1 MEVRQIDPKELEID
15 PLNERNSN
23 VGPHN
28 GNDSLEESIREQG
41 VIQPPVARPDN
52 GSYKVIVGQRR
63 TLAAQSVGLEEMP
76 VIVVDW
82 DDAEALEATIT
93 ENVDAFRKSVSK
105 SDRAAAISRLMELNN
120 WSVTEA
126 ADELGINRGTFRDW
140 LERTHDEWE
149 DTVVHVD
156 SNDDSEEEQN
166 ANVETH
172 SSNSKQISEEDVEQI
187 SDTDL
192 RLIRNLTD
200 SPEERQ
206 QAVEKVVQSGATQS
220 EIREAKK
227 RTERGEG
234 SFDEVIEKV
243 SQDSEEKSGQIQV
256 RTEVTFTGDYAE
268 GLQRAAKD
276 YGTSEEELIR
286 KAINEYLSDQGY
298 L

>member
-1 MEVRQIDPKELEID
+1 MEVRQMNPSELEID

-23 VGPHN
+23 VGPHK
-28 GNDSLEESIREQG
+28 GNDSLEESIQEQG
-41 VIQPPVARPDN
+41 IIQPPVARPDN

-63 TLAAQSVGLEEMP
+63 TLAAQSVGIDQIP
-76 VIVVDW
+76 VIIVDW
-82 DDAEALEATIT
+82 DDAEALEATVT

-105 SDRAAAISRLMELNN
+105 SDRAAAISQLMELND

-140 LERTHDEWE
+140 LERTNDEWE

-156 SNDDSEEEQN
+156 PNDNSSEEQSTG
-166 ANVETH
+166 VETH
-172 SSNSKQISEEDVEQI
+172 SSNSKQVSKEDVEEI

-206 QAVEKVVQSGATQS
+206 KAVEKVVQSGATQS

-227 RTERGEG
+227 RTERGDG
-234 SFDEVIEKV
+234 SFDEAIEEV
-243 SQDSEEKSGQIQV
+243 SQKSEEKSGQIQV

-268 GLQRAAKD
+268 GLQRAARD

-286 KAINEYLSDQGY
+286 QAISDYLSEEGY